1 MSNVSDTLN
10 DCRTTDNPRIS
21 QYHLRGCKRVPCIEA
36 CVWSGCGWVCPVS
49 DTLYRGMCQTP
60 CIEACVW
67 SGCGWVC
74 PVSAAAPP
82 RCREKVGAM
91 PGPRPPAFIEQFYLS
106 IKIFLFLPSL
116 HKNICCQDAEAGP
129 EHPLAGPGRKASVRT
144 PTTPP
149 ATTPV
154 KIFAHE

>member
-1 MSNVSDTLN
+1 
-10 DCRTTDNPRIS
+10 
-21 QYHLRGCKRVPCIEA
+21 
-36 CVWSGCGWVCPVS
+36 
-49 DTLYRGMCQTP
+49 MCQTP

-154 KIFAHE
+154 KIFAHELKIFAKLNATRLCPPRPPRRRTPTRCGRL